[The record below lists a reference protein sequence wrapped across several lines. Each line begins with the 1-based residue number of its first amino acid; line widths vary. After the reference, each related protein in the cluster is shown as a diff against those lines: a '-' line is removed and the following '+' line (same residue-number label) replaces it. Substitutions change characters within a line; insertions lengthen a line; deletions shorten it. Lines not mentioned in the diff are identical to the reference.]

1 MIITAGIIP
10 IKALSNAVN
19 VKEVITSL
27 ILIGETNRLVK
38 FLLHISSKKHIETN
52 ARPKR
57 KS

>member
-19 VKEVITSL
+19 VKVITSL

-38 FLLHISSKKHIETN
+38 FLLHISSKK
-52 ARPKR
+52 AY
-57 KS
+57 